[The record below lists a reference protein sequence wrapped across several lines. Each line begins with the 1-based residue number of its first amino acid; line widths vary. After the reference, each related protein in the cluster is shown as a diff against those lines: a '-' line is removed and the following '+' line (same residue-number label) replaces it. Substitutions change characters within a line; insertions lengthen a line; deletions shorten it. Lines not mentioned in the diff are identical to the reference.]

1 MSELRK
7 NILEGEN
14 HEHTKSENGGS
25 TNLSEGSNDVD
36 DDFKTKKDEKFE
48 FINEQV
54 DTWPQWSV
62 DQPQPKPTLQK

>member
-7 NILEGEN
+7 NILEGETN
-14 HEHTKSENGGS
+14 EHTKSENGGS